1 MSLSPSLTGLREQRA
16 TLLSQIAAIE
26 EFRPGSLVERY
37 RKCGKPTCHCARE
50 GERGHGPSW
59 SLTRGV
65 KSKTV
70 TKVIPAEFVD
80 ETLEQIDRHRQLQR
94 LLHEYTE
101 LNVKIC
107 DALIERSRGE
117 SDSPEGA
124 EKGGSTPN
132 SGIR

>member
-1 MSLSPSLTGLREQRA
+1 MSSSPSLTGLREQRA

-65 KSKTV
+65 HGKTV
-70 TKVIPAEFVD
+70 TKVIPADCVD

-117 SDSPEGA
+117 SERPEGG

-132 SGIR
+132 SGSR